1 MKKTTKIMS
10 TLALSAVLAMGCAV
24 PAFAEGTGGTDGG
37 STPNYG
43 SKVGAGKTQLNNTSK
58 NEEEN
63 AGTVTNGAGAAVT
76 DINLRTTTDQI
87 NCMLPLEM
95 TVAAKT
101 LGGPIICPSAG
112 TYAIQNNV
120 ETGSLYIIGMK
131 AELQEGWTASNKNAL
146 PGENESI
153 SATETG
159 HGAVYMQVTANSD
172 TKALTENEQ
181 SFKEYTDMA
190 WAVPAKGSLALD
202 LKGHASAITG
212 IATDEAAGVQL
223 MKVTYTVS
231 AMHPNNATILASEV
245 TAE

>member
-24 PAFAEGTGGTDGG
+24 PAFAADGD
-37 STPNYG
+37 TPNYG
-43 SKVGAGKTQLNNTSK
+43 SKVGESGTQLNNT
-58 NEEEN
+58 NTN
-63 AGTVTNGAGAAVT
+63 PDDNVGTVTNGAGAAMT

-112 TYAIQNNV
+112 AYTIQNNV

-131 AELQEGWTASNKNAL
+131 AELQEGWAASNKTAL

-153 SATETG
+153 PATGSG
-159 HGAVYMQVTANSD
+159 HGTVYMQVTANSD
-172 TKALTENEQ
+172 TKALTENEKT
-181 SFKEYTDMA
+181 SKEYTDMA
-190 WAVPAKGSLALD
+190 WAVPAKSDSGAGSLALD
-202 LKGHASAITG
+202 LAGHASEITG
-212 IATDEAAGVQL
+212 IATDEAAGVKL